1 MSLNHI
7 TLMGRLTADPEI
19 RTTESGVPV
28 VNFTLAVDRDYTPQG
43 AEKQADFVP
52 ITAWRNL
59 AKVVTAYFTKG
70 RMMAV
75 DGRLESR
82 KYVDKDGNNRTA
94 WGVTANNVYFCDS
107 RRDGDSA
114 PLPLPS
120 DAPSEFRD
128 VPEDDGDLPF

>member
-19 RTTESGVPV
+19 ITTESGVPV
-28 VNFTLAVDRDYTPQG
+28 VNITLAVDRDYTPKG

-52 ITAWRNL
+52 VTAWRHT
-59 AKVVTAYFTKG
+59 AKFITAYLTKG
-70 RMMAV
+70 RMMVV

-94 WGVTANNVYFCDS
+94 WGVTANNVYFGDS
-107 RRDGDSA
+107 RRDGDTA
-114 PLPLPS
+114 PVPLPADVPPEL
-120 DAPSEFRD
+120 RD
-128 VPEDDGDLPF
+128 VPDDDGDLPF